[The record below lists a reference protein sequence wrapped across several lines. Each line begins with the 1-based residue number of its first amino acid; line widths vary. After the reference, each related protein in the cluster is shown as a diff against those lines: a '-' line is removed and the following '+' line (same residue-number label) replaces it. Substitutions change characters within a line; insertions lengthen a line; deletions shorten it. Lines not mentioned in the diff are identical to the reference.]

1 MVEAAVVAPVEATAV
16 EAAAVKAAVEA
27 AVVCSNTI
35 VFCLMIVV
43 VRHAAGS
50 NNRK

>member
-1 MVEAAVVAPVEATAV
+1 MVKATVVAAAVEATAV
-16 EAAAVKAAVEA
+16 EATVEA

-35 VFCLMIVV
+35 IYCLMIVV

>member
-1 MVEAAVVAPVEATAV
+1 MVKAAVVAAAVEATAV
-16 EAAAVKAAVEA
+16 KAAVKA

-35 VFCLMIVV
+35 IHCLMIVV